1 MKGSLSAA
9 RFNRYL
15 ISCAGDELQALR
27 LYQWNSLIS
36 QSFYVYIQSWEIC
49 LRNKLNNFL
58 TWKFGLSWPYDE
70 RRAVR
75 NLKADDQRRIRDCRQ
90 RQEASRKLAPA
101 PTNAIVADLSAGFWV
116 SLLSSKYD
124 VPYAWR
130 HNLQRVF
137 PNDPALDRVATWEI
151 CANALTLRNR
161 IAHHEPIYD
170 LPLQLRHGDLQR
182 TVSAM
187 CLGTHAFAD
196 ANCSFQAVFSQRP
209 I

>member
-1 MKGSLSAA
+1 MRESLSTAH
-9 RFNRYL
+9 FNRYL
-15 ISCAGDELQALR
+15 ASCGGDDGQALR

-36 QSFYVYIQSWEIC
+36 QSLYVYIQSWEIC
-49 LRNKLNNFL
+49 LRNKLNDFL
-58 TWKFGLSWPYDE
+58 VWKYGPAWPNDE

-75 NLKADDQRRIRDCRQ
+75 NLKADDQRRIRACRQ
-90 RQEASRKLAPA
+90 RQEANRKIAPA

-124 VPYAWR
+124 IAYAWR
-130 HNLQRVF
+130 HNLPRVF
-137 PNDPALDRVATWEI
+137 PNDMALDQSVVWEI
-151 CANALTLRNR
+151 CANTLTLRNR

-170 LPLQLRHGDLQR
+170 VPLDIRYQDLQR
-182 TVSAM
+182 SVAAM

-196 ANCSFQAVFSQRP
+196 ANCSFRTVFAHRP

>member
-15 ISCAGDELQALR
+15 MSCAGDDTQALR

-36 QSFYVYIQSWEIC
+36 QSLYVYIQSWEIC
-49 LRNKLNNFL
+49 LRNKLNYFL
-58 TWKFGLSWPYDE
+58 IWKFGPAWPYDE

-90 RQEASRKLAPA
+90 RQEASRKITPA

-116 SLLSSKYD
+116 SLLSSRYD
-124 VPYAWR
+124 IPYAWR

-137 PNDPALDRVATWEI
+137 PNDRALDRVAASEI
-151 CANALTLRNR
+151 CANTLTLRNR
-161 IAHHEPIYD
+161 IAHHEPIYNFPLERYHRD
-170 LPLQLRHGDLQR
+170 LERS
-182 TVSAM
+182 VSAM

-196 ANCSFQAVFSQRP
+196 ANCSFRAVFAQCP